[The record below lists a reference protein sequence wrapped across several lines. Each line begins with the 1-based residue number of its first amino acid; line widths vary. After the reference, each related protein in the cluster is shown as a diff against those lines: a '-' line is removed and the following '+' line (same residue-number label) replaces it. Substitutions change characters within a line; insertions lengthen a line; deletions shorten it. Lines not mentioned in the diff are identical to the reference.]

1 MPRKLLLADSSIT
14 IQKVVEFSLSTE
26 GFDVTSARDGETAI
40 RLAEEIMPDIILAD
54 IFLPGIDGY
63 ELCKRIKAS
72 ERLKNIPVI
81 LLVGKPDFFDMN
93 KANLSGAS
101 DYLNKPF
108 ESAELIDK
116 AISYIGNSSGVDAY
130 EVVELTE
137 EDAISLKEEAASE
150 TIPIED
156 IKIEEI
162 NEEIKENEAGVTEP
176 SGGRGLS
183 GDMELV
189 SFENLDKARELEHEI
204 GQKITIEPEKK
215 PEKKQEEGDIP
226 FYDITELAGEG
237 EAKPAA
243 KAVSKEDIVAAIKG
257 MLSPEMLK
265 KEAAGVI
272 ETAVKGIVGA
282 VSAREIK
289 EQVAMAAQKYCKDAA
304 AGISKD
310 EIMSEMKRVL
320 NQVVRERVG
329 GISSQEIKDEQMRL
343 VRESTKDIV
352 KSVSPDAVIRELR
365 KDLEAHGRRMIED
378 ASSRDAINGVI
389 RETVQKLIPSDIKKE
404 VLSVINEEA
413 KNLAKNLSTDDI
425 GKEIESATAR
435 IFEEKIEGMIINVSK
450 DIAEKVV
457 WEVVPSLA
465 EVIITR
471 EIEKL
476 KAEG

>member
-26 GFDVTSARDGETAI
+26 DFEVTSARDGETAI
-40 RLAEEIMPDIILAD
+40 RLAEEIRPDIILAD

-63 ELCKRIKAS
+63 ELCKRIKTS

-81 LLVGKPDFFDMN
+81 LLVGKPDFFDMD

-101 DYLNKPF
+101 DFLNKPF
-108 ESAELIDK
+108 ESAELVEK
-116 AISYIGNSSGVDAY
+116 VISYGGNNSGVDSY

-137 EDAISLKEEAASE
+137 EDAISLKEEAISV
-150 TIPIED
+150 
-156 IKIEEI
+156 EEI
-162 NEEIKENEAGVTEP
+162 KVEEIKEEKKEKEVKALKS
-176 SGGRGLS
+176 SGGEDFL
-183 GDMELV
+183 GDIELV

-204 GQKITIEPEKK
+204 SPKVIGHEKEKK
-215 PEKKQEEGDIP
+215 EEGEIS
-226 FYDITELAGEG
+226 FYDITELEEQG
-237 EAKPAA
+237 AKSSA

-257 MLSPEMLK
+257 MLSPEGLK
-265 KEAAGVI
+265 KEASGI
-272 ETAVKGIVGA
+272 LETAVKGIVG
-282 VSAREIK
+282 SISTREAK

-310 EIMSEMKRVL
+310 EIMSEMSRIL

-352 KSVSPDAVIRELR
+352 KMISPDAIIKDLR
-365 KDLEAHGRRMIED
+365 RDLEAQGKRITED
-378 ASSRDAINGVI
+378 VSSRDAINGVI
-389 RETVQKLIPSDIKKE
+389 RETVQKLIPYDIRKE

-413 KNLAKNLSTDDI
+413 KRLAQNLSMDDI

-435 IFEEKIEGMIINVSK
+435 IFEEKIEGMILNISK

>member
-1 MPRKLLLADSSIT
+1 MPRKLLLADNSIT

-26 GFDVTSARDGETAI
+26 GFDVTSARDGATAI
-40 RLAEEIMPDIILAD
+40 RLAEEIMPDIVLAD
-54 IFLPGIDGY
+54 MFLPEIDGY
-63 ELCKRIKAS
+63 ELCKRIRAS
-72 ERLKNIPVI
+72 ERLRNTPVI
-81 LLVGKPDFFDMN
+81 LLVGKPDSFDMN

-108 ESAELIDK
+108 ESAELIEK
-116 AISYIGNSSGVDAY
+116 VNSYAGNSSGADAY
-130 EVVELTE
+130 EVVEITE
-137 EDAISLKEEAASE
+137 EEAMPLKEEAAPE
-150 TIPIED
+150 AIPIED

-162 NEEIKENEAGVTEP
+162 NEEIKEVEASGTEP
-176 SGGRGLS
+176 SGGKGPS

-204 GQKITIEPEKK
+204 GPKTTIEPEKK
-215 PEKKQEEGDIP
+215 KEEGDIP

-257 MLSPEMLK
+257 MLPPEMLK
-265 KEAAGVI
+265 KEAVGAI

-282 VSAREIK
+282 VSAKEIK
-289 EQVAMAAQKYCKDAA
+289 EQVSMAAQKYCKDSA

-310 EIMSEMKRVL
+310 EIMSEMKRIL

-329 GISSQEIKDEQMRL
+329 GVSSQEIKEEQMRL
-343 VRESTKDIV
+343 IKESTKDIV
-352 KSVSPDAVIRELR
+352 KTISPDAVIKELR
-365 KDLEAHGRRMIED
+365 KDLEAHGRKMVED

-389 RETVQKLIPSDIKKE
+389 RDTVQKLIPSDIKKE

-413 KNLAKNLSTDDI
+413 KKLAQNLSTDDI

-435 IFEEKIEGMIINVSK
+435 IFEEKIEGMIVNVSK

-465 EVIITR
+465 EAIITK

>member
-40 RLAEEIMPDIILAD
+40 RLAEEIRPDIILAD

-63 ELCKRIKAS
+63 ELCKRIKTS

-116 AISYIGNSSGVDAY
+116 AISYIGNSSGADAY

-162 NEEIKENEAGVTEP
+162 NEERKEDEASGREP

-204 GQKITIEPEKK
+204 GPKITIEPEKRK
-215 PEKKQEEGDIP
+215 EEGDIP

-243 KAVSKEDIVAAIKG
+243 KAVSKEDIGAAIKG

-282 VSAREIK
+282 VSTREIK
-289 EQVAMAAQKYCKDAA
+289 EQVVMAAQKYCKDAA

-352 KSVSPDAVIRELR
+352 KSISPDAVIRELR

-389 RETVQKLIPSDIKKE
+389 RDTVQKLIPSDIKKE

-413 KNLAKNLSTDDI
+413 KKLAKNLSIDDI
-425 GKEIESATAR
+425 GKEIESATAK

>member
-137 EDAISLKEEAASE
+137 EDAISLKEEAAFE

-162 NEEIKENEAGVTEP
+162 KEDEASGREL
-176 SGGRGLS
+176 SGGEGLL

-189 SFENLDKARELEHEI
+189 SFENLDRARELEHEI
-204 GQKITIEPEKK
+204 GQKIIIEPEKK
-215 PEKKQEEGDIP
+215 SEKKKEEGDIP

-282 VSAREIK
+282 VSTREIK
-289 EQVAMAAQKYCKDAA
+289 EQVVMAAQKYCKDAA

-329 GISSQEIKDEQMRL
+329 GISSQEIKDEQMRV

-378 ASSRDAINGVI
+378 ASSRDAINDVI
-389 RETVQKLIPSDIKKE
+389 RDTVQKLIPSDIKKE
-404 VLSVINEEA
+404 VLSVINEEV
-413 KNLAKNLSTDDI
+413 KKLAKNLSIDDI